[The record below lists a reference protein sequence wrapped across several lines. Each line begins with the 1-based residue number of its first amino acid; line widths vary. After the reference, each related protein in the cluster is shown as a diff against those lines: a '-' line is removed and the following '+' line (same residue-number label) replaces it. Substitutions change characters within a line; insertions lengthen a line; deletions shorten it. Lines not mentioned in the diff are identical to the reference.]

1 MVVVSPQL
9 YVKHVSIPGI
19 IQKISKLLESDEE
32 VDELLRM
39 SNVMAVTRL
48 KYNDHG
54 IVHARIVAGT
64 SLELLELLLKRNI
77 ELTTLR
83 DGSTKNLD
91 EVKAVVFLSAYLHD
105 IGNAVH
111 RNNHEYIGVL
121 IAKDIIDR
129 LLRKSLDIHDRR
141 LISIRQE
148 ILHSIYASSYDD
160 ECLTI
165 ECSITKIA
173 DGLDM
178 SEGRARIPYK
188 LGKIDMHAVS
198 ALSIK
203 KVEIEPGEKPIKVS
217 VFMDDSAGLFQLE
230 KVLVPKILGSLI
242 KDLVEI
248 HVLTQGRTFKY
259 YPKD

>member
-1 MVVVSPQL
+1 MVLVSPQL
-9 YVKHVSIPGI
+9 YAKHVSSSGI
-19 IQKISKLLESDEE
+19 VQKIGRLLESDEE
-32 VDELLRM
+32 VDELLKM

-64 SLELLELLLKRNI
+64 SLEILELLLKRSI

-83 DGSTKNLD
+83 DGITKNLD

-111 RNNHEYIGVL
+111 RSDHEYVGAL
-121 IAKDIIDR
+121 MAKDIVDR
-129 LLRKSLDIHDRR
+129 VLRKSLDIHDRR

-148 ILHSIYASSYDD
+148 VLHSIYASGYDA
-160 ECLTI
+160 ECLTV
-165 ECSITKIA
+165 ECSIAKLA

-178 SEGRARIPYK
+178 SEGRARIPYR
-188 LGKIDMHAVS
+188 LGKVDMHAVS

-203 KVEIEPGEKPIKVS
+203 KVEIELGERPIKVS

-230 KVLVPKILGSLI
+230 KVLIPKILGGLI

>member
-1 MVVVSPQL
+1 MVLVSPQL
-9 YVKHVSIPGI
+9 YLKHTAFGVV
-19 IQKISKLLESDEE
+19 QKISRLLESDDE
-32 VDELLRM
+32 VDELLKM

-54 IVHARIVAGT
+54 VVHAKIVAGT
-64 SLELLELLLKRNI
+64 SLELLELLLKRNV

-83 DGSTKNLD
+83 DGITKNLD
-91 EVKAVVFLSAYLHD
+91 EVRVIIFLSAYLHD

-111 RNNHEYIGVL
+111 RNNHEYIGAL
-121 IAKDIIDR
+121 IAKDIVDR
-129 LLRKSLDIHDRR
+129 VLKKALDIYDKR

-148 ILHSIYASSYDD
+148 VLHSIYASGYEA
-160 ECLTI
+160 ECLTV
-165 ECSITKIA
+165 ECSITKLA

-188 LGKIDMHAVS
+188 LGKVDMHAVS

-203 KVEIEPGEKPIKVS
+203 KVDIDSGERPIKVS
-217 VFMDDSAGLFQLE
+217 VYMDDSAGLFQLE
-230 KVLVPKILGSLI
+230 RVLIPKIMGSLI

-248 HVLTQGRTFKY
+248 YILTQGKVFKY
-259 YPKD
+259 YPRE